1 MNRKFTIKATPN
13 FRHSDYR
20 LYKGD
25 KRKRDM
31 STLAIRTSE
40 QTKQPLYSYLDGL
53 DQDVVLFDQR
63 ENEDGTPGDYD
74 KKHL

>member
-1 MNRKFTIKATPN
+1 MSRRFTIKVTPN

-25 KRKRDM
+25 KRKRDL

-40 QTKQPLYSYLDGL
+40 QTKQPLYSYLNGL
-53 DQDVVLFDQR
+53 DQDVVLFDQQETDR
-63 ENEDGTPGDYD
+63 NYD